1 MHVFAFVWSGLKCCR
16 CREDE
21 TNCTVRYQPGT
32 TPETEVHWNEAAGT
46 TTSCMTNSHNASQN
60 DTNTNMITTKI
71 NNIGTAT
78 DLRAS
83 KLIELCQAKIDSM
96 EENIN

>member
-1 MHVFAFVWSGLKCCR
+1 M
-16 CREDE
+16 
-21 TNCTVRYQPGT
+21 RYQPGT
-32 TPETEVHWNEAAGT
+32 TPEIEVHWNEAAGT
-46 TTSCMTNSHNASQN
+46 TTSGMTSSNNASQN

-71 NNIGTAT
+71 NNIGTAV